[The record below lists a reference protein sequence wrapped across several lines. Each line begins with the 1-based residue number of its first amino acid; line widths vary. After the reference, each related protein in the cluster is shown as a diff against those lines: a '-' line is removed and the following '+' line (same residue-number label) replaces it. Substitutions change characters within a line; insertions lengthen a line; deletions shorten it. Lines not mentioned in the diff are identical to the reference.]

1 MLPSYPPSFWNRLF
15 GPILPRVIER
25 VIREASCGVFLTS
38 AASRFICEDVWGR
51 SGRESDAALDHPH
64 EAMERKTSPAL
75 LTEDAFASA
84 EKAHRA
90 AA

>member
-1 MLPSYPPSFWNRLF
+1 
-15 GPILPRVIER
+15 
-25 VIREASCGVFLTS
+25 
-38 AASRFICEDVWGR
+38 
-51 SGRESDAALDHPH
+51 LDHPH

-84 EKAHRA
+84 EKEHRA